1 VEVHTLRRRGRFIS
15 VMGENMLL
23 IDPLPVD
30 TAFTHG
36 RVFLSLLVLGL
47 TGSVPAHRGYWL
59 KAVLPWIWWFC
70 RTTWSSTHAWC
81 ETCTAGASHTFRF
94 ECETAPAWSAR
105 W

>member
-1 VEVHTLRRRGRFIS
+1 
-15 VMGENMLL
+15 MLL

-59 KAVLPWIWWFC
+59 KAVLPWTGCVVLTIL
-70 RTTWSSTHAWC
+70 A
-81 ETCTAGASHTFRF
+81 
-94 ECETAPAWSAR
+94 
-105 W
+105 